1 MPPEYYD
8 HTTYPAIGAAG
19 SSSAARAEFAAI
31 EVGFDKLPAL
41 ATKATYFVRVNAG
54 GTALESVS
62 DINGTGLTI
71 NNIPIGGTTRA
82 AGAFTTLAANGAV
95 TFTSTLAVT
104 GVTTLGT
111 VNATASYAPT
121 MTTVTASFG
130 ASGTQVAT
138 LDFVNAVATSAALP
152 GQSGAANKDVM
163 ITDGAGTASWS
174 PLNTFN
180 GSSIVGSGNIQLA
193 LVLLATVTPTAAATV
208 DFLTTFTSTYNNY
221 LIIGNGILASAAEE
235 MYLRFANA
243 GVVDSGSNYYNG
255 GAGGAA
261 ITVATAYGRPIT
273 GNSTGAGC
281 NFTIQIN
288 NVNSSSQLK
297 TAISSHM
304 LQTAGTPEYRGAVN
318 ITAYPAAATVSGIR
332 FYWSA
337 GANFAAQGSIRIYG
351 YNNT

>member
-19 SSSAARAEFAAI
+19 SSAAARAEFAAI

-130 ASGTQVAT
+130 ASGAQVAT

-152 GQSGAANKDVM
+152 GQTGDANRVM
-163 ITDGAGTASWS
+163 ITDGVSTASWS
-174 PLNTFN
+174 ALKTLNGATL
-180 GSSIVGSGNIQLA
+180 VGAGNIQVA
-193 LVLLATVTPTAAATV
+193 LVLLATLTPTAAAAV
-208 DFLTTFTSTYNNY
+208 DFLTTLTSGYDNC
-221 LIIGNGILASAAEE
+221 LIAGVGVGPNVTDTLK
-235 MYLRFANA
+235 LRFANA
-243 GVVDSGSNYYNG
+243 GSVDTGTKYASAVMNTSTTTMADKIDITTANIVG
-255 GAGGAA
+255 GEVINFM
-261 ITVATAYGRPIT
+261 ITIA
-273 GNSTGAGC
+273 
-281 NFTIQIN
+281 
-288 NVNSSSQLK
+288 NVNDAVGLK
-297 TAISSHM
+297 TVSVNAV
-304 LQTAGTPEYRGAVN
+304 LQNVATPEYVGRSSWGIYDSAN
-318 ITAYPAAATVSGIR
+318 TVTGGR
-332 FYWSA
+332 LYW
-337 GANFAAQGSIRIYG
+337 GGGNNFEAKGKIRIYG